1 MVLSI
6 GIRYGWLTSLRE
18 MTVINFFQ
26 AILGSASLFG
36 MTTDLAL
43 SVTDYS
49 TTPATTS
56 TERLS
61 WATSIFYFGMLAGLY
76 PMTLVLQKFN
86 LRYVFGPVVLLWAV
100 TCAATAGVTS
110 WRGLFVQRFFLGT
123 SLFEI
128 IIIIMIGNYRLLT
141 LHRSH

>member
-1 MVLSI
+1 
-6 GIRYGWLTSLRE
+6 
-18 MTVINFFQ
+18 
-26 AILGSASLFG
+26 

-86 LRYVFGPVVLLWAV
+86 LRYVFGPVVLLWAI

-123 SLFEI
+123 SLFNI
-128 IIIIMIGNYRLLT
+128 VIFFWIDHLLT
-141 LHRSH
+141 LHRSY